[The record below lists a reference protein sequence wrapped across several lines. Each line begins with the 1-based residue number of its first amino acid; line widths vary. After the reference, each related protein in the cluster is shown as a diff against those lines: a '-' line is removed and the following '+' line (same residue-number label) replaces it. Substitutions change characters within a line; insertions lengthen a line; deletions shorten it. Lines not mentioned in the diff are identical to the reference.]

1 MRLCKQTLQVVV
13 IGLVVLGAI
22 GCASVPTTTASLDA
36 EAKKFVPEPGNGS
49 IYLDRGSGFVNS
61 GLESEF
67 LLDGRLVGRLA
78 NGTFLLLSVPP
89 GEHVVVPRP
98 IPQNSGGLFSN
109 PAPQWPYAQRINVEA
124 GKNYFFEVNYSM
136 GIVHQQVHFQ
146 ELTEEQGR
154 ASILKSQRAFTADM
168 VMTPPTQ

>member
-1 MRLCKQTLQVVV
+1 MRLYKQTLRAVV

-49 IYLDRGSGFVNS
+49 IYLDRGSGVAYA
-61 GLESEF
+61 LYKADF
-67 LLDGRLVGRLA
+67 LLDGRMAGSLG
-78 NGTFLLLSVPP
+78 NGFFLLLSVPP

-98 IPQNSGGLFSN
+98 VSTQSYGLFNN
-109 PAPQWPYAQRINVEA
+109 PGPQWENAQKINVEG
-124 GKNYFFEVNYSM
+124 GKNYFYEVNYSVGM
-136 GIVHQQVHFQ
+136 AHQQVHLQ

-154 ASILKSQRAFTADM
+154 ASVLKSQRAISTDI